1 MRDVV
6 VRDVGFEFLHIEFWP
21 RIRNTFGENPF
32 LFLYITLVYLS
43 GICLLNER
51 SFRNHE
57 NPLCAQIEIIQT
69 KTTQEWNESTVTH
82 CHQMFLSVLKFF
94 EGKSVAA
101 IIWKKWRR
109 AILTVACYWLWV
121 KNDYILLLNK

>member
-1 MRDVV
+1 MNFFKIFSVANEKCLGWNRENLFTTDFFKLGVVRDVV

-57 NPLCAQIEIIQT
+57 NPLCA
-69 KTTQEWNESTVTH
+69 
-82 CHQMFLSVLKFF
+82 
-94 EGKSVAA
+94 
-101 IIWKKWRR
+101 
-109 AILTVACYWLWV
+109 
-121 KNDYILLLNK
+121 